1 MAELKDGFWSLPP
14 IERTRIV
21 AEKLLMRMLKYKVSD
36 YVNDA
41 HLANWVL
48 NATDDGKLQ
57 MKRNDDA
64 LLISWDE
71 LRVCRGQNNIS
82 VPSTKDN
89 FVSEMER
96 FNDFFIGNER

>member
-1 MAELKDGFWSLPP
+1 MEFTTY
-14 IERTRIV
+14 RTYTHCSRKT
-21 AEKLLMRMLKYKVSD
+21 AQAD
-36 YVNDA
+36 ADA
-41 HLANWVL
+41 HLANWEL

-64 LLISWDE
+64 LLVSWDE
-71 LRVCRGQNNIS
+71 LRVRRGQNNIS
-82 VPSTKDN
+82 VPFTKDN